1 MDDQSVLKS
10 GEMVKYY
17 VSFPRLRYVYGEA
30 ELPGHSYVKVNIDP
44 LGRHLRR
51 QWFRADGLLATR
63 EELQYDDSGKLIRL
77 EVFDA
82 EGGRKGFTVYKH
94 LGCGV
99 VAMHRFDAAGTPSE
113 VIEERRNER
122 GFLVWEHH
130 QAVIEHGSK
139 LKSVLK
145 IEYKYPEP
153 GIRLAEYFDD
163 DGELSHKIIDYFN
176 ENGDLIATEKIGE
189 DDLIVSRS
197 EYVYDPGGRIHFRID
212 TDIQGNVTAKVDY
225 QH

>member
-1 MDDQSVLKS
+1 MNEQAVLHS

-17 VSFPRLRYVYGEA
+17 VSFSPLKYVYSEA
-30 ELPGHSYVKVNIDP
+30 ELHGHSYVKVHIDP

-51 QWFRADGLLATR
+51 QWFRADGQVATR

-82 EGGRKGFTVYKH
+82 GGGRKGFTVYKY
-94 LGCGV
+94 LGSGV
-99 VAMHRFDAAGTPSE
+99 IAMHRFDAAGKPSE
-113 VIEERRNER
+113 VIEERRNAR

-130 QAVIEHGSK
+130 LEVMEHGSE

-153 GIRLAEYFDD
+153 GIRVAEYYDD
-163 DGELSHKIIDYFN
+163 DGELTHKIIDHFN

-197 EYVYDPGGRIHFRID
+197 EYKYDAGGRIYSRID
-212 TDIQGNVTAKVDY
+212 TDITGNVTARVDY
-225 QH
+225 QT